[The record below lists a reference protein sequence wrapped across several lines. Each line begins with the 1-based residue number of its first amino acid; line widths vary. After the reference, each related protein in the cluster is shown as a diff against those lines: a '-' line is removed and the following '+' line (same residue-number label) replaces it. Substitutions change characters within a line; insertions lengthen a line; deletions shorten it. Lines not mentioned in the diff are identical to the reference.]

1 MYKVE
6 LTLISWARIV
16 GRLCTIRLMFRN
28 ATYCISGSAESNVT
42 RGGAI
47 FLQRFRT
54 TSVLVI
60 SSICWRII
68 CKEKM
73 DNVKMMDSQHS

>member
-6 LTLISWARIV
+6 FTLISWARIV

-47 FLQRFRT
+47 STGDKFHLLEDHLQG
-54 TSVLVI
+54 
-60 SSICWRII
+60 
-68 CKEKM
+68 KNGKGK
-73 DNVKMMDSQHS
+73 DDG